1 MKPHSFTLQHN
12 KSVYMISIVIIE
24 YHSLSEIES
33 FLRSINSNIEGEC
46 EVIVSSNSQYDKVR
60 QKSILSEFPYVR
72 WTFNERNGGFA
83 YGMNEGLKVAK
94 GDILVI
100 MNPDVKLKTP
110 VRPMVEFLLSY
121 PMVGIIAPKIV
132 DEDGIIQDSFRDF
145 ITPWRF
151 FLRQLGW
158 IKDKGRLHVKD
169 FKEPKMGDWVIGAF
183 MMCRRDFYEKVGG
196 LSDNYFMY
204 CEDMDWCKR
213 AHLAGY
219 EVVYFPETVV
229 EYKGTR
235 AARRSWKYAKI
246 HLKSLLTYWGKY
258 GIWG

>member
-1 MKPHSFTLQHN
+1 
-12 KSVYMISIVIIE
+12 MISIVIIE
-24 YHSLSEIES
+24 YHSLSEIGS
-33 FLRSINSNIEGEC
+33 YLHSVSKNIEDEY
-46 EVIVSSNSQYDKVR
+46 EVIVSSNSQYEMGV
-60 QKSILSEFPYVR
+60 QKTVLSEFPHVR
-72 WTFNERNGGFA
+72 WIFNERNGGFA

-100 MNPDVKLKTP
+100 MNPDVKVKTP
-110 VRPMVEFLLSY
+110 VIPMTEFLRSH
-121 PMVGIIAPKIV
+121 PEVGIIAPKIV
-132 DEDGIIQDSFRDF
+132 DEDGIIQDSFRHF

-169 FKEPKMGDWVIGAF
+169 YKEPIKGDWVIGAF

-196 LSDNYFMY
+196 LSEDYFMY

-213 AHLAGY
+213 AHQAGY

-235 AARRSWKYAKI
+235 SARKSWKYAKI
-246 HLKSLLTYWGKY
+246 HIKSLLTYWWKY
-258 GIWG
+258 GIIG